1 MQTGLRCSSR
11 QFLSLRCRLVDAVRR
26 VRRAAAADDLAVLDH
41 TDNTRVDRGT
51 RAIASSPSLPASRLL
66 PPRCGLERS
75 DFVPW
80 SDTDMAQRLLYLQLP
95 GVKQTSC
102 ARREFFSLW

>member
-66 PPRCGLERS
+66 PPRSGLERS
-75 DFVPW
+75 DFVLWPDAELIQCLP
-80 SDTDMAQRLLYLQLP
+80 SRRLP
-95 GVKQTSC
+95 RVKRTRC
-102 ARREFFSLW
+102 AHRELFRV